1 MSNYPTIEKLFNA
14 IIKDCYDYLFSHTDD
29 KARESITKLFDYNK
43 DKDEIIQK
51 SYIVLCSIIYEKAS
65 EEELNSIYEFTK
77 KFIESI
83 YSYLSDAKKNNNI
96 TSTINDCCNGY
107 IAIFGY
113 VYIFKGVFVNEFL
126 QFFIQD
132 HKYFKEV
139 LTDFNIL
146 NEVKM
151 HYENSINKLYK
162 EKSII
167 IDDQLFNEFI
177 SYFEEESFDFKKV
190 EKEKKE
196 NEKVS
201 SPQKLNA
208 EIKKDEISEN
218 GNKSTQHET
227 FDSSIIQIENKSL
240 EDGELVTKKKT
251 LNNNPILLKNDILC
265 IIIKKSYSYLTL
277 LEKTLLKIEFKS
289 AEIDSEKKKVKYL
302 ENSIISLKQ
311 TIINLG
317 NPYNFNLWRKL
328 SNIILKNLFVI
339 LHKKKYK
346 LLQYCNRSVLKSLQN
361 YESKF
366 KGEKLTA
373 FKDKVKKYEERLN
386 GQIGGVQSSGASAA
400 DKERAFNII
409 VVENQ
414 IKYSLVIDF
423 LFFLKEKDNKIN
435 HFDEEIIDLILFD
448 DLGIDMAINEDS
460 HEKDMNTFQTEKEN
474 KQSVEKF
481 NKNSKT
487 SFNCTEIID
496 MLKNPFKYHQKDINI
511 DKIYTAIYEKI
522 TRIKTDIGYDEN
534 IKLNDIKKEIVDL
547 SEEIQNVVDSY
558 EQYFTENKINYQN
571 KNEKEIL
578 DTELKKHMK
587 NYIYIKELQETI
599 NKKIPSYENIINA
612 LSDLKTITEKCMKEV
627 EELTEEIKIKR
638 QTEEKTLK
646 TISEVFFEFKNT
658 LKKDIMRKEEYK
670 KYANIFSEENINEFS
685 LEDVYAIIEE
695 TLNFNNTSF
704 SITKKDITYFN
715 LLVEVITNFEE
726 LKCFEYNKDLDVL
739 I

>member
-29 KARESITKLFDYNK
+29 KAKESITKLFDYNK

-126 QFFIQD
+126 QFFTQD

-139 LTDFNIL
+139 LTEFNIL

-227 FDSSIIQIENKSL
+227 FDSSIIQIENKSF

-373 FKDKVKKYEERLN
+373 FKNKVKKYEERLN

-423 LFFLKEKDNKIN
+423 LFFLKEKGNKIN

-481 NKNSKT
+481 SKNSKT
-487 SFNCTEIID
+487 SFNFAEIID

-658 LKKDIMRKEEYK
+658 LKKGIMRKEEYK

-704 SITKKDITYFN
+704 SITKKDITNFN

>member
-1 MSNYPTIEKLFNA
+1 M
-14 IIKDCYDYLFSHTDD
+14 
-29 KARESITKLFDYNK
+29 
-43 DKDEIIQK
+43 
-51 SYIVLCSIIYEKAS
+51 
-65 EEELNSIYEFTK
+65 NSQK

-113 VYIFKGVFVNEFL
+113 IYIFKGVFVKEFL
-126 QFFIQD
+126 QFFTQD

-139 LTDFNIL
+139 LTEFNIL

-240 EDGELVTKKKT
+240 EDGELVTKKT

-366 KGEKLTA
+366 KGKKLTA

-386 GQIGGVQSSGASAA
+386 GQIGGVQSSGASAV
-400 DKERAFNII
+400 DKEKAFNII

-423 LFFLKEKDNKIN
+423 LFFLKEKGNKIN

-460 HEKDMNTFQTEKEN
+460 HEKDMITFQTEKEN

-481 NKNSKT
+481 SKNSKT
-487 SFNCTEIID
+487 SFNFAEIID

-534 IKLNDIKKEIVDL
+534 IKLNDIKKEIVEL

-704 SITKKDITYFN
+704 SITKKDITNFN
-715 LLVEVITNFEE
+715 LLVEVITDFDE
-726 LKCFEYNKDLDVL
+726 LKCFVYNKDLDVL

>member
-126 QFFIQD
+126 QFFTQD

-139 LTDFNIL
+139 LTEFNIL

-289 AEIDSEKKKVKYL
+289 AEIDSEKKKVKCL

-400 DKERAFNII
+400 DKEKAFNII

-423 LFFLKEKDNKIN
+423 LFFLKEKGNKIN

-481 NKNSKT
+481 SKNSKT
-487 SFNCTEIID
+487 SFNFAEIID

-704 SITKKDITYFN
+704 SITKKDITNFN

>member
-29 KARESITKLFDYNK
+29 KAKESITKLFDYNK

-126 QFFIQD
+126 QFFTQD

-139 LTDFNIL
+139 L
-146 NEVKM
+146 
-151 HYENSINKLYK
+151 NKLYK

-386 GQIGGVQSSGASAA
+386 GQIGGVQSSGASAV
-400 DKERAFNII
+400 DKEKAFNII

-423 LFFLKEKDNKIN
+423 LFFLKEKGNKIN

-481 NKNSKT
+481 SKNSKT
-487 SFNCTEIID
+487 SFNFAEIID

-704 SITKKDITYFN
+704 SITKKDITNFN

-726 LKCFEYNKDLDVL
+726 LKCFVYNKDLDVL

>member
-113 VYIFKGVFVNEFL
+113 IYIFKGVFVKEFL
-126 QFFIQD
+126 QFFTQD

-139 LTDFNIL
+139 LTEFNIL

-386 GQIGGVQSSGASAA
+386 GQIGGVQSSGTSEE

-423 LFFLKEKDNKIN
+423 LFFLKEKGNKIN
-435 HFDEEIIDLILFD
+435 HFDEEINDLILFD

-481 NKNSKT
+481 SINSKT
-487 SFNCTEIID
+487 SFNFAEIID
-496 MLKNPFKYHQKDINI
+496 MLKNPFKHHQKDINI

-704 SITKKDITYFN
+704 SITKKDITNFN

>member
-126 QFFIQD
+126 QFFTQD

-139 LTDFNIL
+139 LTEFNIL

-240 EDGELVTKKKT
+240 EDGELVTKKT

-386 GQIGGVQSSGASAA
+386 GQFGGVQSSGASTA
-400 DKERAFNII
+400 DKEKAFNII

-423 LFFLKEKDNKIN
+423 LFFLKEKGNKIN

-448 DLGIDMAINEDS
+448 DLGIDMEINEDP

-481 NKNSKT
+481 SKNSKT
-487 SFNCTEIID
+487 SFNFAEIID

-578 DTELKKHMK
+578 DTELKKHLK

-704 SITKKDITYFN
+704 SITKKDITNFN

-726 LKCFEYNKDLDVL
+726 LKCFVYNKDLDVL

>member
-1 MSNYPTIEKLFNA
+1 M
-14 IIKDCYDYLFSHTDD
+14 
-29 KARESITKLFDYNK
+29 
-43 DKDEIIQK
+43 
-51 SYIVLCSIIYEKAS
+51 
-65 EEELNSIYEFTK
+65 
-77 KFIESI
+77 
-83 YSYLSDAKKNNNI
+83 
-96 TSTINDCCNGY
+96 
-107 IAIFGY
+107 
-113 VYIFKGVFVNEFL
+113 
-126 QFFIQD
+126 
-132 HKYFKEV
+132 
-139 LTDFNIL
+139 
-146 NEVKM
+146 
-151 HYENSINKLYK
+151 
-162 EKSII
+162 
-167 IDDQLFNEFI
+167 
-177 SYFEEESFDFKKV
+177 
-190 EKEKKE
+190 
-196 NEKVS
+196 
-201 SPQKLNA
+201 
-208 EIKKDEISEN
+208 
-218 GNKSTQHET
+218 
-227 FDSSIIQIENKSL
+227 
-240 EDGELVTKKKT
+240 
-251 LNNNPILLKNDILC
+251 
-265 IIIKKSYSYLTL
+265 TL

-373 FKDKVKKYEERLN
+373 FKDKVKKYEEKLN

-400 DKERAFNII
+400 DKEKAFNII

-423 LFFLKEKDNKIN
+423 LFFLKEKGNKIN

-481 NKNSKT
+481 SKNSKT
-487 SFNCTEIID
+487 SFNFAEIID

-704 SITKKDITYFN
+704 SITKKDITNFN

-726 LKCFEYNKDLDVL
+726 LKCFVYNKDLDVL

>member
-29 KARESITKLFDYNK
+29 KAKESITKLFDYNK

-126 QFFIQD
+126 QFFTQD

-139 LTDFNIL
+139 LTEFNIL

-373 FKDKVKKYEERLN
+373 FKNKVKKYEERLN
-386 GQIGGVQSSGASAA
+386 GQIGGVQSSGASAE

-423 LFFLKEKDNKIN
+423 LFFLKEKGNKIN

-448 DLGIDMAINEDS
+448 DLDIDATINEDS

-481 NKNSKT
+481 SKNSKT
-487 SFNCTEIID
+487 SFNFAEIID

-704 SITKKDITYFN
+704 SITKKDITNFN

-726 LKCFEYNKDLDVL
+726 LKCFVYNKDLDVL

>member
-1 MSNYPTIEKLFNA
+1 M
-14 IIKDCYDYLFSHTDD
+14 
-29 KARESITKLFDYNK
+29 
-43 DKDEIIQK
+43 
-51 SYIVLCSIIYEKAS
+51 
-65 EEELNSIYEFTK
+65 
-77 KFIESI
+77 
-83 YSYLSDAKKNNNI
+83 
-96 TSTINDCCNGY
+96 
-107 IAIFGY
+107 
-113 VYIFKGVFVNEFL
+113 
-126 QFFIQD
+126 
-132 HKYFKEV
+132 
-139 LTDFNIL
+139 
-146 NEVKM
+146 
-151 HYENSINKLYK
+151 
-162 EKSII
+162 
-167 IDDQLFNEFI
+167 
-177 SYFEEESFDFKKV
+177 
-190 EKEKKE
+190 
-196 NEKVS
+196 
-201 SPQKLNA
+201 
-208 EIKKDEISEN
+208 
-218 GNKSTQHET
+218 
-227 FDSSIIQIENKSL
+227 
-240 EDGELVTKKKT
+240 
-251 LNNNPILLKNDILC
+251 
-265 IIIKKSYSYLTL
+265 TL

-423 LFFLKEKDNKIN
+423 LFFLKEKGNKIN

-481 NKNSKT
+481 SKNSKT
-487 SFNCTEIID
+487 SFNFAEIID

-522 TRIKTDIGYDEN
+522 TRIKTDIGYYEN
-534 IKLNDIKKEIVDL
+534 IKLNDIKKEIVEL

-646 TISEVFFEFKNT
+646 AISEVFFEFKNT

-704 SITKKDITYFN
+704 SITKKDITNFN
-715 LLVEVITNFEE
+715 LLVEVITDFDE
-726 LKCFEYNKDLDVL
+726 LKCFVYNKDLDVL

>member
-126 QFFIQD
+126 QFFTQD

-139 LTDFNIL
+139 LTEFNIL

-277 LEKTLLKIEFKS
+277 LEKTLLKIEFKF
-289 AEIDSEKKKVKYL
+289 AEIDSEKKK
-302 ENSIISLKQ
+302 
-311 TIINLG
+311 
-317 NPYNFNLWRKL
+317 
-328 SNIILKNLFVI
+328 
-339 LHKKKYK
+339 
-346 LLQYCNRSVLKSLQN
+346 
-361 YESKF
+361 
-366 KGEKLTA
+366 
-373 FKDKVKKYEERLN
+373 
-386 GQIGGVQSSGASAA
+386 GQIP
-400 DKERAFNII
+400 R
-409 VVENQ
+409 
-414 IKYSLVIDF
+414 
-423 LFFLKEKDNKIN
+423 
-435 HFDEEIIDLILFD
+435 
-448 DLGIDMAINEDS
+448 
-460 HEKDMNTFQTEKEN
+460 
-474 KQSVEKF
+474 KF
-481 NKNSKT
+481 NY
-487 SFNCTEIID
+487 F
-496 MLKNPFKYHQKDINI
+496 FK
-511 DKIYTAIYEKI
+511 
-522 TRIKTDIGYDEN
+522 
-534 IKLNDIKKEIVDL
+534 
-547 SEEIQNVVDSY
+547 
-558 EQYFTENKINYQN
+558 
-571 KNEKEIL
+571 
-578 DTELKKHMK
+578 
-587 NYIYIKELQETI
+587 
-599 NKKIPSYENIINA
+599 
-612 LSDLKTITEKCMKEV
+612 
-627 EELTEEIKIKR
+627 
-638 QTEEKTLK
+638 
-646 TISEVFFEFKNT
+646 
-658 LKKDIMRKEEYK
+658 
-670 KYANIFSEENINEFS
+670 ANHH
-685 LEDVYAIIEE
+685 
-695 TLNFNNTSF
+695 
-704 SITKKDITYFN
+704 
-715 LLVEVITNFEE
+715 
-726 LKCFEYNKDLDVL
+726 
-739 I
+739 

>member
-423 LFFLKEKDNKIN
+423 LFFLKEKGNKIN

-481 NKNSKT
+481 SKNSKT
-487 SFNCTEIID
+487 SFNFAEIID

>member
-126 QFFIQD
+126 QFFTQD

-139 LTDFNIL
+139 LTEFNIL

-373 FKDKVKKYEERLN
+373 FEDKVKKYEERLN

-423 LFFLKEKDNKIN
+423 LFFLKEKGNKIN

-481 NKNSKT
+481 SKNSKT
-487 SFNCTEIID
+487 SFNFAEIID

-704 SITKKDITYFN
+704 SITKKDITNFN

-726 LKCFEYNKDLDVL
+726 LKCFVYNKDLDVL

>member
-96 TSTINDCCNGY
+96 TSTINDCCYGY

-126 QFFIQD
+126 QFFTQD

-139 LTDFNIL
+139 LTEFNIL

-277 LEKTLLKIEFKS
+277 LEKTLLKIEFKF

-317 NPYNFNLWRKL
+317 NPYNFKLWRKL

-366 KGEKLTA
+366 KGEKLRA

-481 NKNSKT
+481 SKNSKT
-487 SFNCTEIID
+487 SFNFAEIID

-704 SITKKDITYFN
+704 SITKKDITNFN

-726 LKCFEYNKDLDVL
+726 LKCFVYNKDLDVL

>member
-126 QFFIQD
+126 QFFTQD

-139 LTDFNIL
+139 LTEFNIL

-423 LFFLKEKDNKIN
+423 LFFLKEKGNKIN

-481 NKNSKT
+481 SKNSKT
-487 SFNCTEIID
+487 SFNFAEIID

-558 EQYFTENKINYQN
+558 EQYFTENKIIYQN

-704 SITKKDITYFN
+704 SITKKDITNFN

-726 LKCFEYNKDLDVL
+726 LKCFVYNKDLDVL

>member
-126 QFFIQD
+126 QFFTQD

-139 LTDFNIL
+139 LTEFNIL

-277 LEKTLLKIEFKS
+277 LEKILLKIEFKS

-386 GQIGGVQSSGASAA
+386 GQIGGVQSSGTSEE

-423 LFFLKEKDNKIN
+423 LFFLKEKGNKIN

-460 HEKDMNTFQTEKEN
+460 HERDMNTFQTEKEN

-481 NKNSKT
+481 SKNSKT
-487 SFNCTEIID
+487 SFNFAEIID

-704 SITKKDITYFN
+704 SITKKDITNFN

-726 LKCFEYNKDLDVL
+726 LKCFVYNKDLDVL

>member
-14 IIKDCYDYLFSHTDD
+14 IITDCYDYLFSHTDD
-29 KARESITKLFDYNK
+29 KAKESITKLFDYNK

-126 QFFIQD
+126 QFFTQD

-139 LTDFNIL
+139 LTEFNIL

-386 GQIGGVQSSGASAA
+386 GQIGGVQSSGASAE

-481 NKNSKT
+481 SKNSKT
-487 SFNCTEIID
+487 SFNFAEIID

-638 QTEEKTLK
+638 QTEKKTLK

-704 SITKKDITYFN
+704 SITKKDITNFN

-726 LKCFEYNKDLDVL
+726 LKCFVYNKDLDVL

>member
-1 MSNYPTIEKLFNA
+1 M
-14 IIKDCYDYLFSHTDD
+14 
-29 KARESITKLFDYNK
+29 
-43 DKDEIIQK
+43 
-51 SYIVLCSIIYEKAS
+51 CSIIYEKAS
-65 EEELNSIYEFTK
+65 EGELASIYEFTK

-126 QFFIQD
+126 QFFTQD

-139 LTDFNIL
+139 LTEFNIL

-240 EDGELVTKKKT
+240 EDGELVTKKT

-423 LFFLKEKDNKIN
+423 LFFLKEKGNKIN
-435 HFDEEIIDLILFD
+435 QFDEEIIDLILFD

-704 SITKKDITYFN
+704 SITKKDITNFN

-726 LKCFEYNKDLDVL
+726 LKCFVYNKDLDVL

>member
-126 QFFIQD
+126 QFFTQD

-139 LTDFNIL
+139 LTEFNIL

-289 AEIDSEKKKVKYL
+289 AEIDSEIKKFKYL

-386 GQIGGVQSSGASAA
+386 GQIGGVQSSGTSEE

-423 LFFLKEKDNKIN
+423 LFFLKEKGNKIN

-646 TISEVFFEFKNT
+646 AISEVFFEFKNT

-704 SITKKDITYFN
+704 SITKKDITNFN

>member
-126 QFFIQD
+126 QFFTQD

-139 LTDFNIL
+139 LTEFNIL

-227 FDSSIIQIENKSL
+227 FDSSIIQIENKSI
-240 EDGELVTKKKT
+240 EDGELVTKKKA

-423 LFFLKEKDNKIN
+423 LFFLKEKGNKIN

-481 NKNSKT
+481 SKNSKT
-487 SFNCTEIID
+487 SFNFAEIID

-704 SITKKDITYFN
+704 SITKKDITNFN

-726 LKCFEYNKDLDVL
+726 LKCFVYNKDLDVL

>member
-423 LFFLKEKDNKIN
+423 LFFLKEKGNKIN

-481 NKNSKT
+481 SKNSKT
-487 SFNCTEIID
+487 SFNFAEIID

-534 IKLNDIKKEIVDL
+534 IKLNDIKKEIVEL

-658 LKKDIMRKEEYK
+658 LKNDIMRKEEYK

-704 SITKKDITYFN
+704 SITKKDITNFN

-726 LKCFEYNKDLDVL
+726 LKCFVYNKDLDVL

>member
-1 MSNYPTIEKLFNA
+1 MSNYPTIKKLFNA

-126 QFFIQD
+126 QFFTQD

-139 LTDFNIL
+139 LTEFNIL

-240 EDGELVTKKKT
+240 EDGKLVTKKKT

-289 AEIDSEKKKVKYL
+289 TEIDSEKKKAKYL

-373 FKDKVKKYEERLN
+373 FKNKVKKYEERLN
-386 GQIGGVQSSGASAA
+386 GQIGGVQSSGSSAE

-423 LFFLKEKDNKIN
+423 LFFLKEKGNKIN

-460 HEKDMNTFQTEKEN
+460 HEKEMNTFQTEKEN
-474 KQSVEKF
+474 QSVEKF
-481 NKNSKT
+481 SKNSKT
-487 SFNCTEIID
+487 SFNFAEIID

-658 LKKDIMRKEEYK
+658 LKKDIMCKEEYK

-704 SITKKDITYFN
+704 SITKKDITNFN
-715 LLVEVITNFEE
+715 LLVEVINNFEE
-726 LKCFEYNKDLDVL
+726 FKCFEYNKDLDVL

>member
-126 QFFIQD
+126 QFFTQD

-139 LTDFNIL
+139 LTEFNIL

-208 EIKKDEISEN
+208 ELKKDEISEN

-240 EDGELVTKKKT
+240 EDGELVTKKT

-265 IIIKKSYSYLTL
+265 YIIKKSYSYLTL

-386 GQIGGVQSSGASAA
+386 GQIGGVQSSGASAE

-423 LFFLKEKDNKIN
+423 LFFLKEKGNKIN

-460 HEKDMNTFQTEKEN
+460 HEKDINTFQTEKEN

-487 SFNCTEIID
+487 SFNCAEIID

-558 EQYFTENKINYQN
+558 EQYFIENKINYQN

-578 DTELKKHMK
+578 DTELKKHLK

-704 SITKKDITYFN
+704 SITKKDITNFN

-726 LKCFEYNKDLDVL
+726 LKCFVYNKDLDVL

>member
-126 QFFIQD
+126 QFFTQD

-139 LTDFNIL
+139 LTEFNIL

-208 EIKKDEISEN
+208 ELKKDEISEN

-240 EDGELVTKKKT
+240 EDGELVTKKT

-265 IIIKKSYSYLTL
+265 YIIKKSYSYLTL

-386 GQIGGVQSSGASAA
+386 GQIGGVQSSGASAE

-423 LFFLKEKDNKIN
+423 LFFLKEKGNKIN

-487 SFNCTEIID
+487 SFNCAEIID

-558 EQYFTENKINYQN
+558 EQYFIENKINYQN

-578 DTELKKHMK
+578 DTELKKHLK

-704 SITKKDITYFN
+704 SITKKDITNFN

-726 LKCFEYNKDLDVL
+726 LKCFVYNKDLDVL

>member
-29 KARESITKLFDYNK
+29 KAKESITKLFDYNK

-126 QFFIQD
+126 QFFTQD

-139 LTDFNIL
+139 LTEFNIL

-227 FDSSIIQIENKSL
+227 FDSSIIQIENKSF

-386 GQIGGVQSSGASAA
+386 GQIGGVQSSGASAE

-423 LFFLKEKDNKIN
+423 LFFLKEKGNKIN

-481 NKNSKT
+481 SKNSKT
-487 SFNCTEIID
+487 SFNFAEIID

-704 SITKKDITYFN
+704 SITKKDITNFN

-726 LKCFEYNKDLDVL
+726 LKCFVYNKDLDVL

>member
-126 QFFIQD
+126 QFFTQD

-139 LTDFNIL
+139 LTEFNIL

-208 EIKKDEISEN
+208 ELKKDEISEN

-240 EDGELVTKKKT
+240 EDGELVTKKT

-265 IIIKKSYSYLTL
+265 YIIKKSYSYLTL

-386 GQIGGVQSSGASAA
+386 GQIGGVQSSGASAE

-423 LFFLKEKDNKIN
+423 LFFLKQKGNKIN

-460 HEKDMNTFQTEKEN
+460 HEKDINTFQTEKEN

-487 SFNCTEIID
+487 SFNCAEIID

-578 DTELKKHMK
+578 DTELKKHLK

-704 SITKKDITYFN
+704 SITKKDITNFN

-726 LKCFEYNKDLDVL
+726 LKCFVYNKDLDVL

>member
-126 QFFIQD
+126 QFFTQD

-139 LTDFNIL
+139 LTEFNIL

-277 LEKTLLKIEFKS
+277 LEKILLKIEFKS

-373 FKDKVKKYEERLN
+373 FKDKVKKYEDRLN
-386 GQIGGVQSSGASAA
+386 EQIGVVQSSGASAE

-423 LFFLKEKDNKIN
+423 LFFLKEKGNKIN

-460 HEKDMNTFQTEKEN
+460 HERDMNTFQTEKEN

-481 NKNSKT
+481 SKNSKT
-487 SFNCTEIID
+487 SFNFAEIID

-704 SITKKDITYFN
+704 SITKKDITNFN

-726 LKCFEYNKDLDVL
+726 LKCFVYNKDLDVL

>member
-126 QFFIQD
+126 QFFTQD

-139 LTDFNIL
+139 LTEFNIL

-201 SPQKLNA
+201 LPQKLNA

-423 LFFLKEKDNKIN
+423 LFFLKEKGNKIN

-481 NKNSKT
+481 SKNSKT
-487 SFNCTEIID
+487 SFNFAEIID
-496 MLKNPFKYHQKDINI
+496 ILKNPFKYHQKDINI

-534 IKLNDIKKEIVDL
+534 IKLNDIKKEIVEL

-704 SITKKDITYFN
+704 SITKKDITNFN

>member
-126 QFFIQD
+126 QFFTQD

-139 LTDFNIL
+139 LTEFNIL

-289 AEIDSEKKKVKYL
+289 AEIDSEIKKFKYL

-386 GQIGGVQSSGASAA
+386 GQIGGVQSSGTSEE

-423 LFFLKEKDNKIN
+423 LFFLKEKGNKIN

-704 SITKKDITYFN
+704 SITKKDITNFN

>member
-65 EEELNSIYEFTK
+65 EEELNSIYGFTK
-77 KFIESI
+77 KFIGSI
-83 YSYLSDAKKNNNI
+83 CSYLSDAKKNNNI
-96 TSTINDCCNGY
+96 TSTINDCCYGY
-107 IAIFGY
+107 ISIFGY

-126 QFFIQD
+126 QFFTQD

-139 LTDFNIL
+139 LTEFNVL

-277 LEKTLLKIEFKS
+277 LEKTLLKIELKS

-366 KGEKLTA
+366 KGKKLTA
-373 FKDKVKKYEERLN
+373 FEDKVKKYEERLN
-386 GQIGGVQSSGASAA
+386 GQIGGVQYSGASAE

-423 LFFLKEKDNKIN
+423 LFFLKEKGNKIN

-487 SFNCTEIID
+487 SFNCAEIID

-704 SITKKDITYFN
+704 SITKKDITNFN

-726 LKCFEYNKDLDVL
+726 LKCFVYNKDLDVL

>member
-126 QFFIQD
+126 QFFTQD

-139 LTDFNIL
+139 LTEFNIL

-277 LEKTLLKIEFKS
+277 LEKILLKIEFKS

-386 GQIGGVQSSGASAA
+386 GQIGGVQSSDASAA

-423 LFFLKEKDNKIN
+423 LFFLKEKGNKIN

-481 NKNSKT
+481 SKNSKT
-487 SFNCTEIID
+487 SFNFAEIID

-704 SITKKDITYFN
+704 SITKKDITNFN

-726 LKCFEYNKDLDVL
+726 LKCFVYNKDLDVL

>member
-29 KARESITKLFDYNK
+29 KARESITKIFDYNK

-126 QFFIQD
+126 QFFTQD

-139 LTDFNIL
+139 LTEFNIL

-196 NEKVS
+196 NEKIS

-240 EDGELVTKKKT
+240 EDGELVTKKT

-346 LLQYCNRSVLKSLQN
+346 LLQYCNRSALKSLQN

-423 LFFLKEKDNKIN
+423 LFFLKEKGNKIN

-481 NKNSKT
+481 SKNSKT
-487 SFNCTEIID
+487 SFNFAEIID

-578 DTELKKHMK
+578 DTVLKKHMK

-704 SITKKDITYFN
+704 SITKKDITNFN

-726 LKCFEYNKDLDVL
+726 LKCFVYNKDLDVL

>member
-1 MSNYPTIEKLFNA
+1 M
-14 IIKDCYDYLFSHTDD
+14 
-29 KARESITKLFDYNK
+29 
-43 DKDEIIQK
+43 
-51 SYIVLCSIIYEKAS
+51 
-65 EEELNSIYEFTK
+65 
-77 KFIESI
+77 
-83 YSYLSDAKKNNNI
+83 
-96 TSTINDCCNGY
+96 
-107 IAIFGY
+107 
-113 VYIFKGVFVNEFL
+113 
-126 QFFIQD
+126 
-132 HKYFKEV
+132 
-139 LTDFNIL
+139 
-146 NEVKM
+146 
-151 HYENSINKLYK
+151 K
-162 EKSII
+162 EK
-167 IDDQLFNEFI
+167 
-177 SYFEEESFDFKKV
+177 
-190 EKEKKE
+190 
-196 NEKVS
+196 
-201 SPQKLNA
+201 
-208 EIKKDEISEN
+208 
-218 GNKSTQHET
+218 G
-227 FDSSIIQIENKSL
+227 
-240 EDGELVTKKKT
+240 
-251 LNNNPILLKNDILC
+251 
-265 IIIKKSYSYLTL
+265 
-277 LEKTLLKIEFKS
+277 
-289 AEIDSEKKKVKYL
+289 
-302 ENSIISLKQ
+302 
-311 TIINLG
+311 
-317 NPYNFNLWRKL
+317 
-328 SNIILKNLFVI
+328 
-339 LHKKKYK
+339 
-346 LLQYCNRSVLKSLQN
+346 
-361 YESKF
+361 
-366 KGEKLTA
+366 
-373 FKDKVKKYEERLN
+373 
-386 GQIGGVQSSGASAA
+386 
-400 DKERAFNII
+400 
-409 VVENQ
+409 
-414 IKYSLVIDF
+414 
-423 LFFLKEKDNKIN
+423 NKIN

-481 NKNSKT
+481 SKNSKT
-487 SFNCTEIID
+487 SFNFAEIID

-658 LKKDIMRKEEYK
+658 LKKGIMRKEEYK

-704 SITKKDITYFN
+704 SITKKDITNFN
-715 LLVEVITNFEE
+715 LLVEVITDFDE
-726 LKCFEYNKDLDVL
+726 LKCFVYNKDLDVL

>member
-139 LTDFNIL
+139 LTEFNIL

-366 KGEKLTA
+366 KGKKLTA
-373 FKDKVKKYEERLN
+373 FKDKVKKYEDRLN
-386 GQIGGVQSSGASAA
+386 GQIEGVQSSGASAA

-423 LFFLKEKDNKIN
+423 LFFLKEKGNKIN

-481 NKNSKT
+481 SKNSKT
-487 SFNCTEIID
+487 SFNFAEIID